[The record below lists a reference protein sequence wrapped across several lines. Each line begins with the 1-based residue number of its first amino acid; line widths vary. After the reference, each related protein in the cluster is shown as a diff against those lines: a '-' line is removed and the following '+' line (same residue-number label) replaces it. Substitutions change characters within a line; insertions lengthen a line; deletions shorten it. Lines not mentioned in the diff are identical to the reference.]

1 MQSKQES
8 REEPLRQ
15 GEQLHASLGSTKR
28 DNQDR
33 LKEAEAVAHLGHYE
47 IDVDQ
52 GTAIWSDETFRI
64 FGIDPSTGEPTL
76 ETYRELIHPE
86 DQEKVYQLFEEC
98 IQSGQSFDLEYRI
111 RTPEGGIR
119 HVHSLW
125 RVGRDKQGRVNRFFG
140 TIQDITE
147 QKQAEEALRVSEEKY
162 RALVD
167 SSSDQIFM
175 LSLDGVYLSSNDRVT
190 QFGLQ
195 RGEDLKGRHISEV
208 YSREVATF
216 YLAQSEKVISMAE
229 AVDFEHEMEEP
240 RGRRYHRDT
249 LFPIWRGEKLWA
261 IGGICRDVTEPKRA
275 EMALRESEKK
285 FRLLYEEAP
294 LSYQSLDMEGKIWVF
309 TEFREMPP

>member
-1 MQSKQES
+1 
-8 REEPLRQ
+8 
-15 GEQLHASLGSTKR
+15 
-28 DNQDR
+28 
-33 LKEAEAVAHLGHYE
+33 
-47 IDVDQ
+47 
-52 GTAIWSDETFRI
+52 
-64 FGIDPSTGEPTL
+64 
-76 ETYRELIHPE
+76 
-86 DQEKVYQLFEEC
+86 
-98 IQSGQSFDLEYRI
+98 
-111 RTPEGGIR
+111 
-119 HVHSLW
+119 
-125 RVGRDKQGRVNRFFG
+125 
-140 TIQDITE
+140 
-147 QKQAEEALRVSEEKY
+147 
-162 RALVD
+162 
-167 SSSDQIFM
+167 M

-294 LSYQSLDMEGKIWVF
+294 LSYQSLNMEGKIWVF
-309 TEFREMPP
+309 TEFRKTPP